1 MKMSEYA
8 AAHAADGKKV
18 DIENIVSAQT
28 LVNEI
33 VEFTDLVRIEK
44 TKYGR
49 PCWMI
54 KIQDGSGFFTSS
66 SLTRQIDKYIASGV
80 GIPDLIG
87 CRFLIMQKHLDADAS
102 KDKKAC
108 DFLQFGFV
116 EDTKETSEE
125 TEE

>member
-18 DIENIVSAQT
+18 DVENTVSAQT

-33 VEFTDLVRIEK
+33 VEFKDLVRIEN

-49 PCWMI
+49 PCWLI

-66 SLTRQIDKYIASGV
+66 SLTKQIDKYIAEGV
-80 GIPDLIG
+80 GIADLIG
-87 CRFLIMQKHLDADAS
+87 CRFLIVKKRLDADET
-102 KDKKAC
+102 KNRQAC
-108 DFLQFGFV
+108 DFLQFEFI
-116 EDTKETSEE
+116 EDTKETGE
-125 TEE
+125 